1 MDPGKQFGSALPWAE
16 PAWYS
21 GRPSP
26 YYNKSHFKLR
36 DAVRKWTEETV
47 GAPPIRQF
55 ASKWLQK
62 KILPEILSGQKRI
75 CLAVTEPSCGSDTA
89 VRTGGPGAD
98 GISFLLIPRTEGIR
112 TRKIEIGADGL
123 SATTYIIF
131 EDVKVPVEYLIGSE
145 GQGFR
150 YVMSNFNHE
159 RLWIAF
165 QALRNARTCLQD
177 AMAWAMKREAFDMK
191 LIDQPVVRYKFGSM
205 AKEVEALQ
213 AWTEQIVYE
222 LDHMS
227 YQDGNRQLGG
237 VTALLKVKGGQM
249 NKFVADNCVQI
260 MGGLGLTKTGQ
271 GSRIEAISRSTH
283 SLIVPGG
290 SEDVLIDLGVREALK
305 LSAAKKRWFETHQYQ
320 ISLGKTTINIASSI
334 PSNKDSKVCGEGTK
348 LRPTYYDSFIRQTTL
363 PLNVALQTSF
373 NAAPYLVELLHD
385 RVLPFDR
392 VFGDP
397 SLPPLILYA
406 DVESPLFGGFHHQLM
421 QQARDGQFSY
431 RVRYRP
437 ASSATSRPLFVNG
450 YGVELALKRTD
461 YIVIDDRDAEQRVLK
476 DTDTTNP
483 TLAPAEDLENEQ
495 PADLKPLSAS
505 EVSTLGMNAASFIMS
520 SDDPF
525 ATLLRLSQ
533 DFPRHSSAIAGASRT
548 SEFTQEFEQ
557 NKDNHLQTG
566 RNVIWV
572 NGLQMEAQTV
582 DAFSLLDHLRRER
595 KLINDLRKFGLS
607 ARQAVDLLTNPTI
620 SKSLGTDDSIRY
632 DYRDDLEGGGVI
644 VWLNDLEKDHRYEG
658 WPRDLHSS
666 LSADKIGS
674 PDQASFT
681 AALGNHELRKD
692 RTPLTFEDVL
702 RSDNYDPIVSNTKSY
717 LKRLAVKGD
726 ILPFFVNGATL
737 MREGNFLQNMIT
749 ALSKDLEHLQR
760 RVYEGAFEEDIW
772 IPSHF
777 LQEALQNR
785 SPLLIPENPSEIQIT
800 DLNEIYANHL
810 NVFDTI
816 LRIPASVESDDP
828 LLDWNSIILIADL
841 DSGAGAELLSSLLEL
856 HKKHPGVEI
865 LLLHNGES
873 PSTPEAL
880 STRLYSIRKGRDLDP
895 AVVTAA
901 LASRNDDSASDS
913 AAASAYWN
921 TVQFL
926 VKEIGFGTRE
936 IGMVVNSRILGPLP
950 SSTILDTE
958 DLENLLMYEHSK
970 RIGVLAR
977 VASEM
982 DLDSNI
988 LDSLSLSRMQ
998 AILSLSVTSGISESI
1013 YNYGPSARTR
1023 VFEKWSGIHTAISV
1037 SNSDDPSINIVATID
1052 PTTEEAQR
1060 WVPILKVL
1068 SELGG
1073 VSLKL
1078 FLNPREEIKELP
1090 IKRFY
1095 RHVLDVAPSFNEDG
1109 SLAKPQAVFHGIP
1122 GEALLNLGMDVPPAW
1137 LVAPKE
1143 SIHDLDN
1150 LKLSTLRAG
1159 TNVDAIYELEHIL
1172 IEGHSR
1178 DITQG
1183 GPPRGV
1189 QLLLG
1194 TEKSPHFADTIIMA
1208 NLGYFQ
1214 FKAQPGCWKITLK
1227 PGQSERI
1234 FHIDSVG
1241 GLGSKPTPGDE
1252 SNDVALLSFQ
1262 GKTLFPR
1269 ISRKPGYENEDVLDE
1284 VNKPA
1289 TAAKDFLAKGLN
1301 FASEILHRLAGPAQ
1315 GTHADI
1321 NIFSVAS
1328 GHLYERMLNI
1338 MMVSVMK
1345 HTKHSVKFWFIEQ
1358 FLSPSFKSFLPHLAA
1373 EYGFSYEMVTYKW
1386 PHWLRAQTE
1395 KQRIIWGYKIL
1406 FLDVLFP
1413 LSLDKVIFVDADQIV
1428 RTDMYELVTLDLE
1441 GAPYGFT
1448 PMCDSRTSME
1458 GFRFWKQGYWKNF
1471 LRGLPY
1477 HISALY
1483 VVDLKRF
1490 RAIAAGDRLRGQYH
1504 TLSADPQSLSN
1515 LDQDLPNNMQ
1525 RMLPIKSLPQ
1535 DWLWC
1540 ETWCSDESLATAKT
1554 IDLCNN
1560 PLTKEPKLDRA
1571 RRQVHEW
1578 TVYDEEIAAV
1588 QRRVLEEEKE
1598 RMGAVIEGVD
1608 EEVPRNEG
1616 GDHGDGKNK
1625 KHKKDEL

>member
-1 MDPGKQFGSALPWAE
+1 MISRYYTLPW
-16 PAWYS
+16 
-21 GRPSP
+21 R
-26 YYNKSHFKLR
+26 
-36 DAVRKWTEETV
+36 
-47 GAPPIRQF
+47 
-55 ASKWLQK
+55 
-62 KILPEILSGQKRI
+62 
-75 CLAVTEPSCGSDTA
+75 
-89 VRTGGPGAD
+89 
-98 GISFLLIPRTEGIR
+98 
-112 TRKIEIGADGL
+112 
-123 SATTYIIF
+123 
-131 EDVKVPVEYLIGSE
+131 
-145 GQGFR
+145 
-150 YVMSNFNHE
+150 
-159 RLWIAF
+159 
-165 QALRNARTCLQD
+165 
-177 AMAWAMKREAFDMK
+177 
-191 LIDQPVVRYKFGSM
+191 
-205 AKEVEALQ
+205 
-213 AWTEQIVYE
+213 
-222 LDHMS
+222 
-227 YQDGNRQLGG
+227 LGG
-237 VTALLKVKGGQM
+237 LVLFGAASFFTSHATAG
-249 NKFVADNCVQI
+249 
-260 MGGLGLTKTGQ
+260 
-271 GSRIEAISRSTH
+271 
-283 SLIVPGG
+283 
-290 SEDVLIDLGVREALK
+290 
-305 LSAAKKRWFETHQYQ
+305 
-320 ISLGKTTINIASSI
+320 
-334 PSNKDSKVCGEGTK
+334 PSV
-348 LRPTYYDSFIRQTTL
+348 
-363 PLNVALQTSF
+363 NVALQTSF
-373 NAAPYLVELLHD
+373 NAAPYLVELLETAADENSTSYFPLLDRISEGTFTEITTEKGLYERFIQLLQEDGHLTHPESISSFKFALSLRSTAPRIEAHYQYYNTSVEPSLMIAQDAVCTVWAHYDGDQYCSPSLEYAQQSVSWDGND

-476 DTDTTNP
+476 DTDTTKP
-483 TLAPAEDLENEQ
+483 ELAPAEDLENEQ

-557 NKDNHLQTG
+557 NKANHLQTG
-566 RNVIWV
+566 HNVIWV
-572 NGLQMEAQTV
+572 NGLQIEAQTV

-595 KLINDLRKFGLS
+595 KLINDFRKFGLS
-607 ARQAVDLLTNPTI
+607 VRQAVDLLTNPTI

-632 DYRDDLEGGGVI
+632 DYRDELEGGGVI

-658 WPRDLHSS
+658 WPRDLHSLFIMTAHGQLPPVRRDIHNVVFPVDLASSEDVSVVSQSLLRAIKARIPVRFGIVPLVHNENAQGQAKIVRHLLDTYGLGAVMNYLQAS
-666 LSADKIGS
+666 LSADKIGY

-717 LKRLAVKGD
+717 LKRLAVEGN

-777 LQEALQNR
+777 LQGALQNR
-785 SPLLIPENPSEIQIT
+785 SPLLIPENPSEIRIT
-800 DLNEIYANHL
+800 DLNEICANHP

-816 LRIPASVESDDP
+816 LRIPAGVESDKP

-873 PSTPEAL
+873 PSTPESL
-880 STRLYSIRKGRDLDP
+880 STRLYSIRNGRDLDP
-895 AVVTAA
+895 AVVAAA

-913 AAASAYWN
+913 TAASDYWN

-926 VKEIGFGTRE
+926 VKEIGFGTSE

-988 LDSLSLSRMQ
+988 LDPLSLSRMQ

-1023 VFEKWSGIHTAISV
+1023 VFEKWSGIYTAISI

-1052 PTTEEAQR
+1052 PTTEETQR

-1068 SELGG
+1068 SELSG

-1090 IKRFY
+1090 NKRFY
-1095 RHVLDVAPSFNEDG
+1095 RHVLNVAPSFNEDG

-1122 GEALLNLGMDVPPAW
+1122 GEALLNLGMDVPSAW

-1289 TAAKDFLAKGLN
+1289 TAAKDFLAKGFN
-1301 FASEILHRLAGPAQ
+1301 FASEILHRLAGPTQ

-1386 PHWLRAQTE
+1386 PHWLRTQTE

-1525 RMLPIKSLPQ
+1525 RILPIKSLPQ

-1588 QRRVLEEEKE
+1588 QRRVLEEEEEKE

-1625 KHKKDEL
+1625 KRKKDEL